1 MTTNQDGGFRQKLN
15 KILSEL
21 VMDEN
26 SCPSVASDRIVS
38 LVRELV
44 PNEQADPSDP
54 LGGMNP
60 TESEDAAAVYG
71 FNKCRTEILS
81 RLEEK

>member
-1 MTTNQDGGFRQKLN
+1 MTKQDKGFREKVQAEIRNVILN
-15 KILSEL
+15 GIDSYE
-21 VMDEN
+21 
-26 SCPSVASDRIVS
+26 ATDRIVS

-81 RLEEK
+81 RLEEGK

>member
-44 PNEQADPSDP
+44 ASD
-54 LGGMNP
+54 GGSL
-60 TESEDAAAVYG
+60 ESNIA
-71 FNKCRTEILS
+71 RTEILS
-81 RLEEK
+81 RLEEGK

>member
-44 PNEQADPSDP
+44 PEKNGQIGWGDNQ
-54 LGGMNP
+54 LGWN
-60 TESEDAAAVYG
+60 A
-71 FNKCRTEILS
+71 CRTEIL
-81 RLEEK
+81 EKLK